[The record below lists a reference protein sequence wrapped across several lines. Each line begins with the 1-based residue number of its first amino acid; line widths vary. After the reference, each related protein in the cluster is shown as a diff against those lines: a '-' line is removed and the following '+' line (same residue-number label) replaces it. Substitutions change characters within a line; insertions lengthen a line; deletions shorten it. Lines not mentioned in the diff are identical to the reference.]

1 MFDDK
6 FRSFFKFFWLLPL
19 IAAPGLILLGY
30 YEAHQEH
37 LVSFQGNTYSH
48 PRGIHLTG
56 KKLSISANQQVCLTK
71 KFAAP
76 GSLRVV
82 ALASAPGSGN
92 TWTRHLLESASGIYT
107 GSIYKDKKLYRAG
120 FYGEYEDYVAGTVLV
135 VKCHRFKAE
144 NSEKFETAI
153 VLVRNPYKAM
163 ISEYNRILTGKNHTA
178 VANPSDFSGEEWTF
192 FVRQMGDK
200 WFGIIDKWLA
210 KDPNIHVVFYE
221 NLLKDKRTELEK
233 MLEFLNIDIDPA
245 RLDCT
250 IANQEGSFHRK
261 STNEFD
267 PFTDELKTYLD
278 EKIRRA
284 QDLLTAFRK
293 PLLPEEYFAKD
304 FR

>member
-1 MFDDK
+1 MDCASTMFDDK

-48 PRGIHLTG
+48 PRGIHLT
-56 KKLSISANQQVCLTK
+56 
-71 KFAAP
+71 
-76 GSLRVV
+76 
-82 ALASAPGSGN
+82 
-92 TWTRHLLESASGIYT
+92 
-107 GSIYKDKKLYRAG
+107 G

-192 FVRQMGDK
+192 FVRQMGEK

-221 NLLKDKRTELEK
+221 NLLKDTRTELEK
-233 MLEFLNIDIDPA
+233 MLEFLNVDIDPA

-267 PFTDELKTYLD
+267 PFTDELKTFLNG
-278 EKIRRA
+278 KIRRA